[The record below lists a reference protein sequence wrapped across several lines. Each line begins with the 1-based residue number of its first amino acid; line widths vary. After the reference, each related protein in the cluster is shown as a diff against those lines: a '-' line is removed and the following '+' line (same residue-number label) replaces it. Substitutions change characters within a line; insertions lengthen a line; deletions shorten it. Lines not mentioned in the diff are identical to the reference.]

1 MYAEIIESLL
11 KFFAIVTDY
20 DDNKTSEYASHS
32 VIAYLEENFSREQV
46 EKYMGMYYDFVHYYH
61 IENKELLYEEEGS
74 GKKFINKKYVGKI
87 CKGIVDQ
94 FDLGTRFMIV
104 VQLLNFIYKDGGA
117 SAHDRQIVDIVAKG
131 VKIKSREYKD
141 LARFFLESIHA
152 VKEKSNLF
160 VVNGNETY
168 PDKQIQH
175 LYRENQK
182 VELEIIRVSSINTL
196 FFKYWGPRN
205 MYLNGHRLVQDR
217 LYVFPPGGILRTS
230 RIIPIYY
237 SSIMSRFIQEPGKPK
252 IVLNAEDVE
261 YRFSRK
267 NYGLHPLS
275 FQERSGDLVG
285 ILGGSGVGKTTLLNV
300 LNGKQKPDK
309 GRIIIN
315 GYDIHNLED
324 KEFLNGIIGYVP
336 QVDFLLEELTVYE
349 NLKYNARFCFGNMDK
364 EQIREKIEQTL
375 HDFDLV
381 EARDLVVGSPL
392 KKILSGGQRKRLNI
406 ALELMRE
413 PSILFVDEPTSG
425 LSSADSE
432 KVMYLLKRQCLKG
445 KLVFAN
451 IHQPSSDIYKLFDRI
466 IVMDKGGRVVFFG
479 NPMEAVTYFK
489 HETNY
494 INPDE
499 SECLACG
506 NVQTEQP
513 LRIIQTRM
521 VDPFGK
527 NIRRRKITPEEWYQR
542 YQEKVEPRVVDFMKL
557 NPNTRQDLPEIQFE
571 IPTWFKQLKLFV
583 KRDFATKKANRQYL
597 TIALLEAPVLA
608 VLLGFFSK
616 FSDTAEYLVRYNDN
630 IPAFLFMSVV
640 VALFI
645 GLSISAEEIF
655 KDRKIRMREEFLNL
669 SRGAYLT
676 SKIVILFSLS
686 AVQVLSF
693 VLISNYMLEI
703 KDVTFS
709 AWAIL
714 FTTACFANLLGL
726 NLSAGLNS
734 VVAIYI
740 LIPLLLIPQLLLS
753 GVIIDFNKMHHSLNS
768 YEKTPAI
775 GDAMT
780 SRWVYEALAVNLYK
794 NNDYRKH
801 LFEEEVRKN
810 EFGFKAFYLV
820 PELEKY
826 LASYQSL
833 KENNQQE
840 SAASLVPLL
849 KNSFNDLTAEVPPRS
864 DSVNL
869 AIEQAGTNT
878 MNQHAVTVLSDYLEY
893 AAEEYKA
900 AYNEANN
907 AREKKYRQVLSIFN
921 NDPGKVE
928 DFKDRHTNDKLEEIT
943 RDKYSAHKIHITNN
957 RIYQGDEPIYRK
969 PVNKNGTAHFYS
981 AYKYIGNVKI
991 DTLLFN
997 ILVIW
1002 VFTFLLMVALYFDV
1016 LHKVLTYIER
1026 WRLNRQAQLRDR
1038 IFYNPMSFKKHHRHN
1053 AY

>member
-1 MYAEIIESLL
+1 MYEEIIESLL

-20 DDNKTSEYASHS
+20 DDNKTSEHASLS
-32 VIAYLEENFSREQV
+32 VISYLEENFSREQV
-46 EKYMGMYYDFVHYYH
+46 EKYKDLYYSFVHYYH
-61 IENKELLYEEEGS
+61 IENKGILYKEDGDGE
-74 GKKFINKKYVGKI
+74 KFINKKYIRKI

-94 FDLGTRFMIV
+94 FDLETRFMIV
-104 VQLLNFIYKDGGA
+104 VQLLNFIYKDGTT
-117 SAHDRQIVDIVAKG
+117 SIHDRQIVDIVAKG
-131 VKIKSREYKD
+131 LKIKSREYND
-141 LARFFLESIHA
+141 LSRFFLESIHA

-160 VVNGNETY
+160 VVNGNKEY
-168 PDKQIQH
+168 PVKQIKH
-175 LYRENQK
+175 LYRENQQ
-182 VELEIIRVSSINTL
+182 VELEIIRISSINLL

-205 MYLNGHRLVQDR
+205 MYLNGHRLLQNK

-237 SSIMSRFIQEPGKPK
+237 SSIMTRFIQESGKPS
-252 IVLNAEDVE
+252 IVFNAEDVE

-300 LNGKQKPDK
+300 LNGKLKPHK
-309 GRIIIN
+309 GRIVIN
-315 GYDIHNLED
+315 GFDIHNLED
-324 KEFLNGIIGYVP
+324 KEFVKGIIGYVP
-336 QVDFLLEELTVYE
+336 QVDLLLEELTVYE
-349 NLKYNARFCFGNMDK
+349 NLKYNARFCFGNMD
-364 EQIREKIEQTL
+364 EQAIEEIIEQTL
-375 HDFDLV
+375 HDFDLM

-413 PSILFVDEPTSG
+413 PSVLFVDEPTSG

-451 IHQPSSDIYKLFDRI
+451 IHQPSSDIYKLFDRM

-489 HETNY
+489 NEANY

-506 NVQTEQP
+506 NVHTEQP

-527 NIRRRKITPEEWYQR
+527 SIRRRKVTPEDWYQR
-542 YQEKVEPRVVDFMKL
+542 YKEKVEPRVVDFMKL
-557 NPNTRQDLPEIQFE
+557 NPNTRQHLPEIQFE
-571 IPTWFKQLKLFV
+571 IPKWFKQLKLFV

-608 VLLGFFSK
+608 LLLGFFSRY
-616 FSDTAEYLVRYNDN
+616 SDTAEYLVRYNDN
-630 IPAFLFMSVV
+630 MPAFLFMSIV

-655 KDRKIRMREEFLNL
+655 KDQKIRRREEFLNL

-676 SKIVILFSLS
+676 SKIIILFTLS
-686 AVQVLSF
+686 AIQMLSF

-703 KDVTFS
+703 KDVAFTT
-709 AWAIL
+709 WAVL

-734 VVAIYI
+734 IVAIYI

-753 GVIIDFNKMHHSLNS
+753 GVIIDFNKMHNTLNS
-768 YEKTPAI
+768 YERTPLI

-780 SRWVYEALAVNLYK
+780 SRWAYEALAVNLYK

-820 PELEKY
+820 PELKKH
-826 LASYQSL
+826 LASYQSF
-833 KENNQQE
+833 KENNQQK
-840 SAASLVPLL
+840 SAASVVPLL
-849 KNSFNDLTAEVPPRS
+849 QNSFEDLFTDIS
-864 DSVNL
+864 SSDDSVIWAVAQIGTGSINKD
-869 AIEQAGTNT
+869 AIP
-878 MNQHAVTVLSDYLEY
+878 VLSGYLEY
-893 AAEEYKA
+893 AAEIYKEEY
-900 AYNEANN
+900 NRANN
-907 AREKKYRQVLSIFN
+907 ALEDKYMQVLSLFN
-921 NDPGKVE
+921 NNPELLE
-928 DFKDRHTNDKLEEIT
+928 DFKDRHTNDKLEEVV
-943 RDKYSAHKIHITNN
+943 RDKYSANKIHITNN
-957 RIYQGDEPIYRK
+957 RIYQGDEPIYRN
-969 PVNKNGTAHFYS
+969 PVNRNGTAHFNS
-981 AYKYIGNVKI
+981 AYKYIGNLKFG
-991 DTLLFN
+991 TLLFN
-997 ILVIW
+997 LLVIW
-1002 VFTFLLMVALYFDV
+1002 VFTFLLMVALYFDL
-1016 LHKVLTYIER
+1016 LHKVLFKIES
-1026 WRLNRQAQLRDR
+1026 WKLNRQAQLRER
-1038 IFYNPMSFKKHHRHN
+1038 IFNNPMAFMKPDRQNIK
-1053 AY
+1053 

>member
-1 MYAEIIESLL
+1 MYEEIIESLL

-20 DDNKTSEYASHS
+20 DDNKTSEHASLS
-32 VIAYLEENFSREQV
+32 VVSYLEENFSREQV
-46 EKYMGMYYDFVHYYH
+46 EKYTDLYYEFVHYYH
-61 IENKELLYEEEGS
+61 IENKGILYEKEGN
-74 GKKFINKKYVGKI
+74 GEKFINKKYVRKI

-94 FDLGTRFMIV
+94 FDLETRYMIV
-104 VQLLNFIYKDGGA
+104 VQLLNFINKDGGT

-131 VKIKSREYKD
+131 LKIKSREYND
-141 LARFFLESIHA
+141 LALFFLESIHA

-160 VVNGNETY
+160 VVNGNEEHPY
-168 PDKQIQH
+168 KQIKH

-182 VELEIIRVSSINTL
+182 VELEIILISSINSL
-196 FFKYWGPRN
+196 FFKYRGPRN

-237 SSIMSRFIQEPGKPK
+237 SSIMTRFIQEQGKPK
-252 IVLNAEDVE
+252 IVFNAEDVE

-300 LNGKQKPDK
+300 LNGKLKPHN
-309 GRIIIN
+309 GRIVIN
-315 GYDIHNLED
+315 GYDIHNPENKEVLE
-324 KEFLNGIIGYVP
+324 GIIGYVP
-336 QVDFLLEELTVYE
+336 QVDLLLEELSVYE
-349 NLKYNARFCFGNMDK
+349 NLKYNARFCFGNMDEEK
-364 EQIREKIEQTL
+364 IREKIEQTL
-375 HDFDLV
+375 HDFDLI

-413 PSILFVDEPTSG
+413 PSVLFVDEPTSG

-451 IHQPSSDIYKLFDRI
+451 IHQPSSDIYKLFDRM
-466 IVMDKGGRVVFFG
+466 IVMEQGGRVVFFG
-479 NPMEAVTYFK
+479 NPMEAITYFK

-494 INPDE
+494 NNPDE

-506 NVQTEQP
+506 NVHTEQP

-527 NIRRRKITPEEWYQR
+527 SIRRRKITPEDWYQR
-542 YQEKVEPRVVDFMKL
+542 YKEKVEPRVIDFMKL
-557 NPNTRQDLPEIQFE
+557 NPNTRQDLPEVHFE
-571 IPTWFKQLKLFV
+571 IPKWLKQLKLFV

-597 TIALLEAPVLA
+597 TIALLEAPALA
-608 VLLGFFSK
+608 VLLGFFSRY
-616 FSDTAEYLVRYNDN
+616 SGTAEYLVRYNDN
-630 IPAFLFMSVV
+630 IPAFLFMSIV

-655 KDRKIRMREEFLNL
+655 KDQKIRKREEFLNL

-676 SKIVILFSLS
+676 SKIIILFSLS
-686 AVQVLSF
+686 AIQMLSF

-709 AWAIL
+709 TWAIL

-753 GVIIDFNKMHHSLNS
+753 GVIIDFNKMHNTLNS
-768 YEKTPAI
+768 YEKTPLI

-780 SRWVYEALAVNLYK
+780 SRWAYEALAVNLYK

-801 LFEEEVRKN
+801 LFEEEVWKN

-820 PELEKY
+820 PELKKH
-826 LASYQSL
+826 LASYWSF

-840 SAASLVPLL
+840 SAASVVPLL
-849 KNSFNDLTAEVPPRS
+849 QNSFEDMATEIPPFN
-864 DSVNL
+864 DSVIW
-869 AIEQAGTNT
+869 AIERIGTGT
-878 MNQHAVTVLSDYLEY
+878 FNQNGISVLSDYLEY
-893 AAEEYKA
+893 AAEEYKTE
-900 AYNEANN
+900 YNSANN
-907 AREKKYRQVLSIFN
+907 ARESKYMQVLSLFN
-921 NDPGKVE
+921 NEPERLEG
-928 DFKDRHTNDKLEEIT
+928 FKDRHTNDKLEEVT
-943 RDKYSAHKIHITNN
+943 RDKYSAQKIYITNN
-957 RIYQGDEPIYRK
+957 RIYQGDEPIYRS
-969 PVNKNGTAHFYS
+969 PVNKNGAAHFYS

-997 ILVIW
+997 LLVIW
-1002 VFTFLLMVALYFDV
+1002 VFTFLLMVTLYFDV
-1016 LHKVLTYIER
+1016 LHKVLNKIEG
-1026 WRLNRQAQLRDR
+1026 WRLNRQARLRER
-1038 IFYNPMSFKKHHRHN
+1038 IFYNPMAFIKHDLTKN
-1053 AY
+1053 K